1 MYAVNK
7 PPRWIA
13 MSFILL
19 QTGPQFMSC
28 AAADAASFQVTNP
41 PAIQKVMPQ
50 EGDAGPPATTLRIV
64 MCRGEYEP
72 VQLVVPRAGASFCTS
87 VRSTKARGCTLTAN
101 KWPGS
106 TRCTRPSPGPSRF
119 SWT

>member
-1 MYAVNK
+1 
-7 PPRWIA
+7 
-13 MSFILL
+13 
-19 QTGPQFMSC
+19 
-28 AAADAASFQVTNP
+28 
-41 PAIQKVMPQ
+41 
-50 EGDAGPPATTLRIV
+50 
-64 MCRGEYEP
+64 